1 MKRLLTCA
9 QASALDRSVQER
21 VGLPPGILMEDASIR
36 LWDALEPRAAALGA
50 GTTGPLTALC
60 GSGNNAGDALAV
72 LRHARFAGID
82 NLAVIAGSSNPG
94 ELTSTQLSY
103 IRALGLPILSW
114 EADPDSCR
122 SLLGRSSLLLDGIA
136 GTGLRGSLRDPLLSL
151 LRAAIDCGR
160 PVAAVDIPS
169 GISDDF
175 TPDSIFLP
183 ARWTLAIEPLKSA
196 LYFPALRPFCG
207 EIVRIGGIFRR
218 GKGRNPASS
227 CSRPMTY
234 PI

>member
-82 NLAVIAGSSNPG
+82 NLAVIAGSPLHRKVHG
-94 ELTSTQLSY
+94 REVDHALS
-103 IRALGLPILSW
+103 
-114 EADPDSCR
+114 R
-122 SLLGRSSLLLDGIA
+122 SVSSM
-136 GTGLRGSLRDPLLSL
+136 
-151 LRAAIDCGR
+151 
-160 PVAAVDIPS
+160 V
-169 GISDDF
+169 
-175 TPDSIFLP
+175 
-183 ARWTLAIEPLKSA
+183 
-196 LYFPALRPFCG
+196 
-207 EIVRIGGIFRR
+207 
-218 GKGRNPASS
+218 
-227 CSRPMTY
+227 
-234 PI
+234 